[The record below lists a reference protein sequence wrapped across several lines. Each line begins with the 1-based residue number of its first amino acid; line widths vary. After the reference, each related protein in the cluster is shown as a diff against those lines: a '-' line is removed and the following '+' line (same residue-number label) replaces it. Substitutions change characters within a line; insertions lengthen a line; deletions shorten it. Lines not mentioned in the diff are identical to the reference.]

1 MDRVYN
7 FSAGPSCL
15 PLPVLNRV
23 QHDLV
28 NYPGAG
34 CSVLEMSHRSR
45 PFEEIAQRAQDSL
58 RRLMAIGPEY
68 SVLFLQGGASLQFS
82 MIPMNLARRGQTVN
96 YAVTGHFARLAAKE
110 AERWSNVV
118 TVTTSAGENYAR
130 IPKLTPDMLSR
141 ATRPIYISPG
151 TTRSSGPPIRKS
163 PRRRVSRSWPTVV
176 YYHRKGVQRPRFCAH
191 LRRRAEEPRPRGL
204 TVVIVRNDLLEI
216 QPDPLVPTMLQYK
229 VMAQS
234 DSMYNTPPCFA
245 IYVAGLVF
253 EWIEE
258 MGGVAEMERR
268 NREKSALLYG
278 VLDASKVFTP
288 TAHPDSRSIMNVT
301 LPLPDKQMT
310 RTF

>member
-118 TVTTSAGENYAR
+118 TGTTGAGENYAR

-141 ATRPIYISPG
+141 DAAYLHITGNNTIFGTAYHDIPQTHDIPLVADLSSIITGKVYDVRDFALIYAG
-151 TTRSSGPPIRKS
+151 AQKNW
-163 PRRRVSRSWPTVV
+163 PRR
-176 YYHRKGVQRPRFCAH
+176 G
-191 LRRRAEEPRPRGL
+191 
-204 TVVIVRNDLLEI
+204 
-216 QPDPLVPTMLQYK
+216 
-229 VMAQS
+229 
-234 DSMYNTPPCFA
+234 
-245 IYVAGLVF
+245 
-253 EWIEE
+253 
-258 MGGVAEMERR
+258 
-268 NREKSALLYG
+268 
-278 VLDASKVFTP
+278 
-288 TAHPDSRSIMNVT
+288 
-301 LPLPDKQMT
+301 
-310 RTF
+310 